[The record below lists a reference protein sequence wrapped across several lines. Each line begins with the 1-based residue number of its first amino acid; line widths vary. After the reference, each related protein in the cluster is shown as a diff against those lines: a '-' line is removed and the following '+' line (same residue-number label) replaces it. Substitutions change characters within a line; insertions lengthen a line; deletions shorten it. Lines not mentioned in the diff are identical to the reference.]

1 MSTSSKAQV
10 GFLVPL
16 SDNLE
21 EDEKSSIPKI
31 PLSEGPN
38 CVGRDC
44 IPVTD
49 KRLSRK
55 HLTIKATCTGF
66 ADVVVEGTNPVVIRS
81 KGERKKLLSRERWKL
96 GSGDIIELIPGH
108 YLFKYV
114 STASKDEN
122 SPGNKQK
129 RPFNEENITDK
140 GQMHGKKKARE
151 VYQEEASEMIML
163 HNNRQ
168 ETNSSAEAIRQFR
181 VPKHKLP
188 LTFRLMRVRELPG
201 WANSEAV
208 SISDVIQGNVL
219 VAILS
224 NYMVDMDWLL
234 SACPTLKRIPNVLVI
249 HGEGDGAVESMKRSK
264 PANWILHKPS
274 LPIAYGT
281 HHSKAMLL
289 VYPTGVRVIV
299 HTANLIYVDWNNK
312 SQGLWM
318 QDFPWKDQNNNLG
331 KDGGFENDLVNYL
344 SALKW
349 PEFTANIPALG
360 SCKINSLFFK
370 RFDYS
375 SASVRLIASVPGYH
389 SGVSLRKWGH
399 MKLRTVLQ
407 ECTFSE
413 EFQKSPLIYQFSS
426 LGSLD
431 EKWMTEFASSMS
443 AGVTDDKRPL
453 GTGEPMIV
461 WPNVEDVRCSLEDIP
476 QPISGIDFRLY
487 FCFFG
492 IPVRGN
498 GKGDY
503 KAGNLTLTN
512 KVKIQGYAA
521 GNAVPSPLKNVEKE
535 FLKKCWARW
544 KASHTGRCRAMP
556 HIKTFLRYNGQSL
569 GWLLL
574 TSSNLSKAA
583 WGTLQKNNSQLM
595 IRSYE
600 EVTCSKLWKQLPVE
614 MQGKAVYNRPL
625 WSTPFLDSPHSWSF
639 ALGCPFNIDILTC
652 LSLRFHLDSSFQND
666 TLIVAYFCPWQLGVL
681 FLPSVVKHGCGFS
694 CTDHS
699 YPSEDKTRAHEGK
712 KIKLVTLAW
721 QGKGNDDSSEVIK
734 LPVPYELPPKPYSPE
749 DIPWSWDRR
758 YTKKD
763 VYGQVWPRQ
772 VSPKLKGTFYR
783 VTVLPAMLYG
793 AEYWSVKNFHIQK
806 LKVTEMRMLRRMCGL
821 TGRDRVRNEIIREK
835 VRVASVEDKMREV
848 RMRWF
853 GHVMRRGTD
862 ASVRSCERI
871 SGDGVDVVSREP
883 GVDGLLIIWNF
894 AFKVV
899 RRTSEKLGS
908 CLISISKSLP
918 LLVRRI
924 CSSLSVAF
932 HAFADANAQNSGAG
946 AGAKEYVHIRVQQ
959 RNGRK
964 SLTTVQGLKKEFSY
978 NKILKDLKKE
988 FCCNGTVVQDPE
1000 LGQTL
1005 LRGMIL
1011 GMTQPGYPT
1020 SRRSEEERVNLSRTG
1035 WHCEERKHQDTW
1047 FLNTTKA
1054 RGIDDAHCN
1063 FKALRATT
1071 VSEF

>member
-349 PEFTANIPALG
+349 PEFTANIPAFG

-461 WPNVEDVRCSLEDIP
+461 WPNVEDVRCSLE
-476 QPISGIDFRLY
+476 
-487 FCFFG
+487 
-492 IPVRGN
+492 
-498 GKGDY
+498 
-503 KAGNLTLTN
+503 
-512 KVKIQGYAA
+512 GYAA

-569 GWLLL
+569 AWLLL

-600 EVTCSKLWKQLPVE
+600 
-614 MQGKAVYNRPL
+614 
-625 WSTPFLDSPHSWSF
+625 
-639 ALGCPFNIDILTC
+639 
-652 LSLRFHLDSSFQND
+652 
-666 TLIVAYFCPWQLGVL
+666 LGVL

-772 VSPKLKGTFYR
+772 VN
-783 VTVLPAMLYG
+783 LYT
-793 AEYWSVKNFHIQK
+793 NQ
-806 LKVTEMRMLRRMCGL
+806 
-821 TGRDRVRNEIIREK
+821 
-835 VRVASVEDKMREV
+835 
-848 RMRWF
+848 
-853 GHVMRRGTD
+853 
-862 ASVRSCERI
+862 
-871 SGDGVDVVSREP
+871 
-883 GVDGLLIIWNF
+883 
-894 AFKVV
+894 
-899 RRTSEKLGS
+899 GS
-908 CLISISKSLP
+908 
-918 LLVRRI
+918 
-924 CSSLSVAF
+924 
-932 HAFADANAQNSGAG
+932 
-946 AGAKEYVHIRVQQ
+946 
-959 RNGRK
+959 
-964 SLTTVQGLKKEFSY
+964 
-978 NKILKDLKKE
+978 
-988 FCCNGTVVQDPE
+988 
-1000 LGQTL
+1000 
-1005 LRGMIL
+1005 
-1011 GMTQPGYPT
+1011 
-1020 SRRSEEERVNLSRTG
+1020 
-1035 WHCEERKHQDTW
+1035 
-1047 FLNTTKA
+1047 
-1054 RGIDDAHCN
+1054 
-1063 FKALRATT
+1063 
-1071 VSEF
+1071 